1 MVTATERE
9 ERAALGR
16 QTVLRISLTMNAVRR
31 VPIAVILPPPPGCD
45 VDGPEGVAVV
55 PPGWLDPGAIVLAV
69 PVGAGAAACVVAGRL
84 AHPLP
89 IAARTSNDVTT
100 RNDPRVAMTPP
111 FDPLL
116 GARCNA

>member
-1 MVTATERE
+1 MSCSSGTGAKSFGAG
-9 ERAALGR
+9 RAIGPGAG
-16 QTVLRISLTMNAVRR
+16 VGAAV
-31 VPIAVILPPPPGCD
+31 APPPGCD

-89 IAARTSNDVTT
+89 IAARTSSDVTT
-100 RNDPRVAMTPP
+100 RNEPRVAMTPP

-116 GARCNA
+116 SARYNA